1 MITKLT
7 KQKKARGINFMK
19 LALYEVI
26 NAITPANNLNGNRKF
41 KNTLSEIFP
50 QIVTSKSL

>member
-1 MITKLT
+1 
-7 KQKKARGINFMK
+7 MK